1 METETGNDPKRPGV
15 ESARI
20 FELTDVHAEEP
31 DRPSHKARVQATLD
45 MVPPG
50 CGSVLEVGCGPGYLL
65 RRVPAVRRFGTDPA
79 VKNLKLVKDPVVVS
93 SITHLPFSDDSVDL
107 VLCAE
112 VLEHLHPRD
121 LEAAAR
127 ELVRVARKHVLVTVP
142 FQEDLL
148 SGCTRCP
155 SCNRVFHIHGHRTSW
170 DEERLQSLFPS
181 ARRIEFK
188 GVWRVRPFF
197 FFLVAATTVAH
208 RRLRPLEAHGV
219 HGVPQVRQPP
229 VLERGEDPGVQV
241 VQRPQH
247 ARAPSGEPV
256 ELAHGQD

>member
-188 GVWRVRPFF
+188 GVWRVRPFS
-197 FFLVAATTVAH
+197 
-208 RRLRPLEAHGV
+208 RLRTGV
-219 HGVPQVRQPP
+219 FDLWKHTAFTVCPRCGNPRFSNEEKTLVYR
-229 VLERGEDPGVQV
+229 LFNGLNM
-241 VQRPQH
+241 
-247 ARAPSGEPV
+247 
-256 ELAHGQD
+256 LAHPVASQWNWLMARIEV